1 VNIFTMPA
9 SKTASNN
16 DNSTSTSI
24 AIIGCGWLGTP
35 LARHFID
42 RGFTVRGTTTSRD
55 KLEALQQA
63 GIDASVY
70 RLGSE
75 TDAVPVAE
83 RYIIN
88 IPPSRIADYPAKL
101 AMLLKSIPAQ
111 ARQILFCS
119 TTSVYGNAPGRVVE
133 SDVSPGEILPA
144 GIDDEARHG
153 TPRSVLLQAEGV
165 MAADSRTTILRLAGL
180 IGGGRNPARFLAGR
194 TGLSQPDAPVN
205 LVHLEDLISVFS
217 ALVDQ
222 HITGGV
228 FNVCAAA
235 HPSRKAYYTAA
246 AGNAG
251 LSLPE
256 FDETDT
262 RGGKEIDSSALETLI
277 GLRLSRIHP

>member
-1 VNIFTMPA
+1 MNSSESLSGSDAVIPA
-9 SKTASNN
+9 Q
-16 DNSTSTSI
+16 I

-35 LARHFID
+35 LAEYFIG
-42 RGFTVRGTTTSRD
+42 RGFTVKGTTTSHD

-70 RLGSE
+70 RLGSGM
-75 TDAVPVAE
+75 DAVPLAE

-101 AMLLKSIPAQ
+101 AMLLTSIPSQ

-119 TTSVYGNAPGRVVE
+119 TTSVYGNAPGRVFE
-133 SDVSPGEILPA
+133 SDVRPGETLPA
-144 GIDDEARHG
+144 NETDEARHG

-194 TGLSQPDAPVN
+194 SGLGQPEAPVN
-205 LVHLEDLISVFS
+205 LVHLDDLIAVF
-217 ALVDQ
+217 AQLIDHEV
-222 HITGGV
+222 TGGV
-228 FNVCAAA
+228 YNVCAAE
-235 HPSRKAYYTAA
+235 HPSRKEYYTNAA
-246 AGNAG
+246 RKAG
-251 LSLPE
+251 LQPPE

-262 RGGKEIDSSALETLI
+262 SDGKLVDSSALENLT
-277 GLRLSRIHP
+277 GLRLTRI